1 MGKDGVMGGMTLN
14 GNGPHLVIF
23 DCDGVLVDSEGPAN
37 RVLAEFLGIYGCRLT
52 GAECEARFRGKTM
65 AAVAAELAAEGIILP
80 ADWLTLLKP
89 RALAALEAEIRPIPH
104 AAEAVRA
111 VEGMGLLSCVASQ
124 SGVDYLHFVLDRT
137 GLLEHFRG
145 RLFSSHMVARGKPF
159 PDLFLHAAMQM
170 KTGFDRCVVIE
181 DSVTGVRA
189 AVAAGMRCLALCT
202 PGEAPHMAALGA
214 EPIMSLMDVPT
225 ALL

>member
-1 MGKDGVMGGMTLN
+1 MMGGPLN

-37 RVLAEFLGIYGCRLT
+37 RILAEFLGAYGCRLT
-52 GAECEARFRGKTM
+52 GPECEARFRGKTM
-65 AAVAAELAAEGIILP
+65 AAVAAELAAEGITLP
-80 ADWLTLLKP
+80 ADWLALLKP

-104 AAEAVRA
+104 AAEAVEA
-111 VEGMGLLSCVASQ
+111 VKKLGIKTCVASQ
-124 SGVDYLHFVLDRT
+124 SGIDYLNFVLART
-137 GLLEHFRG
+137 GLLDYFKG
-145 RLFSSHMVARGKPF
+145 RLFSSHMVARGKPW

-181 DSVTGVRA
+181 DSVTGVTA
-189 AVAAGMRCLALCT
+189 AVAAGMHCLALCT
-202 PGEAPHMAALGA
+202 PDEASHMAALGA
-214 EPIMSLMDVPT
+214 RPITSLKDVPA